1 MKKSQ
6 SLEKKIM
13 SYSAI
18 ATGILAISATAQGQ
32 IIYHDVNPDVSLTGN
47 DSLNLDINTDGIIDF
62 TLYHTNYVSGSNQAD
77 VQVIS
82 ARDTN
87 KVLTSGSSY
96 TRVLN
101 NNDRISDKD
110 TVWGSYG
117 YFLLKGIYNSK
128 PIEFGNWKGGI
139 TDKFAG
145 FRFAKNGNW
154 YYGWARFDVAKDAK
168 SIKIKD
174 WAYNSYA
181 NSQIK
186 AGQQVSAINEKDKNN
201 DISFYVSNKTLFI
214 EQKKDISENT
224 DISIYNTSGQEI
236 RTVTLTYTKT
246 EINLSDVAPGLY
258 IMRIDSEKGRSSHKI
273 ILQ

>member
-6 SLEKKIM
+6 SLEKKLR

-32 IIYHDVNPDVSLTGN
+32 IIYHDVNPDVTLTGN

-62 TLYHTNYVSGSNQAD
+62 TLYHNNYVSGANQAD
-77 VQVIS
+77 GQELTP
-82 ARDTN
+82 RDTN
-87 KVLTSGSSY
+87 KILTSGSSY
-96 TRVLN
+96 VRVLK

-117 YFLLKGIYNSK
+117 YFLVKGTLYGK

-154 YYGWARFDVAKDAK
+154 YYGWARLDVDSNGK

-186 AGQQVSAINEKDKNN
+186 AGQQISAINEKDKNI
-201 DISFYVSNKTLFI
+201 DISFYVNNRTLFI
-214 EQKKDISENT
+214 ELKKDISENT
-224 DISIYNTSGQEI
+224 NIAVYNTSGQEI
-236 RTVTLTYTKT
+236 RKVKLANNKT

-258 IMRIDSEKGRSSHKI
+258 IMRIDSEKGSSSHKI